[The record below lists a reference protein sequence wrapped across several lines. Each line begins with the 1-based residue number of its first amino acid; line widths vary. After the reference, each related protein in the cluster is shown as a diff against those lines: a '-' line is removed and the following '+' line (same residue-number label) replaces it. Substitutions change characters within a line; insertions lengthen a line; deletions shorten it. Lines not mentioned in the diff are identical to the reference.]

1 MTIITYDQKLL
12 WKNWCTFFAIITNLS
27 NLTQRRLSIDELK
40 EWYASVWLSWNWS
53 LANIMVD
60 KVLLRWNNKFKS
72 KITKQILTISNWL
85 KELKKWKMLYI
96 WFRRDI
102 DMYVDTQDNWR
113 VDRIPPIWP
122 KEWWHSSNMI
132 WDWNDY
138 IIIDNYE
145 DRKYKYYKVSES
157 IMEWLIKNRIIRA
170 TSYIFNKS

>member
-1 MTIITYDQKLL
+1 
-12 WKNWCTFFAIITNLS
+12 
-27 NLTQRRLSIDELK
+27 
-40 EWYASVWLSWNWS
+40 
-53 LANIMVD
+53 
-60 KVLLRWNNKFKS
+60 
-72 KITKQILTISNWL
+72 
-85 KELKKWKMLYI
+85 
-96 WFRRDI
+96 
-102 DMYVDTQDNWR
+102 MYVDTQDNWR